1 MENSSYK
8 NENIERKYF
17 NNMGKKQYL
26 EVKNGLLELEKYFIE
41 LKDRELKDREVEIK
55 KDMKELF
62 FKPITLSIDDMSNF
76 EEKELKKIRPIKNSW
91 YDWLINYIPEPIR
104 KGAGGFKNKV
114 ISLVKINTPKQT
126 VYERGKKLIKPKT
139 QKKSEEN
146 KINSIRKKKEIIDR
160 IINLNIFKDSF

>member
-62 FKPITLSIDDMSNF
+62 FKPITLSIDDMDNF

-91 YDWLINYIPEPIR
+91 YD
-104 KGAGGFKNKV
+104 
-114 ISLVKINTPKQT
+114 
-126 VYERGKKLIKPKT
+126 
-139 QKKSEEN
+139 
-146 KINSIRKKKEIIDR
+146 
-160 IINLNIFKDSF
+160 